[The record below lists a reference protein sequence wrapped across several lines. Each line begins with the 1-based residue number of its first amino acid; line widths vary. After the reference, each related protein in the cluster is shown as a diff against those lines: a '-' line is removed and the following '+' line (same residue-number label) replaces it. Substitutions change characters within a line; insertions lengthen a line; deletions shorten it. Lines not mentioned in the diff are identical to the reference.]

1 MELVLGITGGV
12 GAGKSRILEILKQEY
27 GARIIQADQVAA
39 ALEAPGEPGLLAL
52 TELFGTEI
60 LDRDGSLDRK
70 AFARRIFTDEKAL
83 DMVNQ
88 VIHPMTWKKIQEM
101 LEQEPCPVTA
111 VEAALFN
118 EESRSLCRHLV
129 FIDTS
134 EENRILRL
142 MEGRGYSRE
151 KCLDIMKNQ
160 PDRAYFL
167 QLSDYVIDNNGSLE
181 TVRSQVRRMMEEV
194 TNEIR

>member
-134 EENRILRL
+134 EENRIHRL

-181 TVRSQVRRMMEEV
+181 AVRSQVRRMMEEV

>member
-167 QLSDYVIDNNGSLE
+167 QLSDYVIDNNGILE
-181 TVRSQVRRMMEEV
+181 AVRSQVRRMMEEV

>member
-27 GARIIQADQVAA
+27 GARIIQADQLAA

-181 TVRSQVRRMMEEV
+181 AVRSQVRRMMEEV

>member
-118 EESRSLCRHLV
+118 EESRSLCRHRV

-181 TVRSQVRRMMEEV
+181 AVRSQVRRMMEEV

>member
-52 TELFGTEI
+52 TELFGIEI

-70 AFARRIFTDEKAL
+70 AFARRIFTDEKVL

-181 TVRSQVRRMMEEV
+181 AVRSQVRRMMEEV

>member
-88 VIHPMTWKKIQEM
+88 VIHPMAWKKIQEM

-181 TVRSQVRRMMEEV
+181 AVRSQVRRMMEEV

>member
-27 GARIIQADQVAA
+27 GARIIQADQVAV

-181 TVRSQVRRMMEEV
+181 AVRSQVRRMMEEV

>member
-88 VIHPMTWKKIQEM
+88 VIHPMTWKKIQDM

-181 TVRSQVRRMMEEV
+181 AVRSQVRRMMEEV

>member
-101 LEQEPCPVTA
+101 LEQKPCPVTA

-181 TVRSQVRRMMEEV
+181 AVRSQVRRMMEEV

>member
-39 ALEAPGEPGLLAL
+39 VLEAPGEPGLLAL

-181 TVRSQVRRMMEEV
+181 AVRSQVRRMMEEV

>member
-181 TVRSQVRRMMEEV
+181 AVRSQVRRMIEEV

>member
-60 LDRDGSLDRK
+60 LDRDGILDRK
-70 AFARRIFTDEKAL
+70 AFARRIFSDEKAL

-181 TVRSQVRRMMEEV
+181 AVRSQVRRMMEEV

>member
-52 TELFGTEI
+52 TGLFGTEI

-181 TVRSQVRRMMEEV
+181 AVRSQVRRMMEEV

>member
-39 ALEAPGEPGLLAL
+39 DLEAPGEPGLLAL

-181 TVRSQVRRMMEEV
+181 AVRSQVRRMMEEV

>member
-1 MELVLGITGGV
+1 MELLLGITGGV

-181 TVRSQVRRMMEEV
+181 AVRSQVRRMMEEV

>member
-151 KCLDIMKNQ
+151 KCLNIMKNQ

-181 TVRSQVRRMMEEV
+181 AVRSQVRRMMEEV

>member
-181 TVRSQVRRMMEEV
+181 AVRSQVRRMMEEV

>member
-39 ALEAPGEPGLLAL
+39 ALEVPGEPGLLAL

-181 TVRSQVRRMMEEV
+181 AVRSQVRRMMEEV

>member
-118 EESRSLCRHLV
+118 GESRSLCRHLV

-181 TVRSQVRRMMEEV
+181 EVKEQIRSRLENRGF
-194 TNEIR
+194 TT

>member
-60 LDRDGSLDRK
+60 LDRDGILDRK

-181 TVRSQVRRMMEEV
+181 AVRSQVRRMMEEV

>member
-1 MELVLGITGGV
+1 MKLVLGITGGV

>member
-118 EESRSLCRHLV
+118 EESRSLCRHMV

-181 TVRSQVRRMMEEV
+181 AVRSQVRRMMEEV

>member
-70 AFARRIFTDEKAL
+70 ACARLIFTDEKAL

-181 TVRSQVRRMMEEV
+181 AVRSQVRRMMEEV

>member
-88 VIHPMTWKKIQEM
+88 VIHP
-101 LEQEPCPVTA
+101 
-111 VEAALFN
+111 
-118 EESRSLCRHLV
+118 
-129 FIDTS
+129 IDM
-134 EENRILRL
+134 EENS
-142 MEGRGYSRE
+142 G
-151 KCLDIMKNQ
+151 N
-160 PDRAYFL
+160 A
-167 QLSDYVIDNNGSLE
+167 
-181 TVRSQVRRMMEEV
+181 
-194 TNEIR
+194 

>member
-118 EESRSLCRHLV
+118 EESRSLCRRLV

-181 TVRSQVRRMMEEV
+181 AVRSQVRRMMEEV

>member
-88 VIHPMTWKKIQEM
+88 VIHPMTWKKILEM

-181 TVRSQVRRMMEEV
+181 AVRSQVRRMMEEV

>member
-142 MEGRGYSRE
+142 MEGRGYSWE

-181 TVRSQVRRMMEEV
+181 AVRSQVRRMMEEV

>member
-118 EESRSLCRHLV
+118 EESRSLCRYLV

-181 TVRSQVRRMMEEV
+181 AVRSQVRRMMEEV

>member
-39 ALEAPGEPGLLAL
+39 ALEEPGEPGLLAL

-181 TVRSQVRRMMEEV
+181 AVRSQVRRMMEEV

>member
-1 MELVLGITGGV
+1 M
-12 GAGKSRILEILKQEY
+12 
-27 GARIIQADQVAA
+27 AA

-181 TVRSQVRRMMEEV
+181 AVRSQVRRMMEEV

>member
-160 PDRAYFL
+160 PGRAYFL

-181 TVRSQVRRMMEEV
+181 AVRSQVRRMMEEV